1 MFLFLF
7 LQTMFKK
14 VNNLKK
20 IISQP
25 KNIVITTHRGPDGDA
40 MGSSLALYNLLINI
54 GHKVNVIT
62 PNDYASFLNWMP
74 GNDTVIEYDGNE
86 EKSILITSK
95 ADIIFMLD
103 FNSITR
109 LDNFSQ
115 TVSDSKAFKVLID
128 HHQDPDMKIADLIFS
143 DSTSCSTAQLLYELI
158 EAMNMTND
166 INMDIAECL
175 YVGIMTDTGSF
186 KYNSTTSR
194 THNVIANLID
204 KGARNSKIHDLIYD
218 NSSADRMKLLGYC
231 INDKLLLYPEN
242 NAAIISLTDE
252 ELNRFNFKKGDTEGI
267 INYALAIKGIIF
279 AVLIV
284 QRGDIV
290 KLSLRSK
297 GNFKVNLIANKYFNG
312 GGHTNASGGMT
323 YMTVNETIKKVESI
337 IKEYKKE
344 LNN

>member
-1 MFLFLF
+1 M
-7 LQTMFKK
+7 
-14 VNNLKK
+14 
-20 IISQP
+20 
-25 KNIVITTHRGPDGDA
+25 
-40 MGSSLALYNLLINI
+40 
-54 GHKVNVIT
+54 
-62 PNDYASFLNWMP
+62 
-74 GNDTVIEYDGNE
+74 E
-86 EKSILITSK
+86 
-95 ADIIFMLD
+95 
-103 FNSITR
+103 
-109 LDNFSQ
+109 
-115 TVSDSKAFKVLID
+115 
-128 HHQDPDMKIADLIFS
+128 IADLIFS

>member
-128 HHQDPDMKIADLIFS
+128 HHQDPDMEIADLIFS

-312 GGHTNASGGMT
+312 GGHINASGGMT
-323 YMTVNETIKKVESI
+323 YITVNETIKKVESI

>member
-103 FNSITR
+103 FNSLSR

-115 TVSDSKAFKVLID
+115 TVADSKAYKVLID
-128 HHQDPDMKIADLIFS
+128 HHQDPDIDIANLIFS
-143 DSTSCSTAQLLYELI
+143 DPSSCSTAQLLYEVI
-158 EAMNMTND
+158 VAMDMTNK

-186 KYNSTTSR
+186 KYNSTTSK
-194 THNVIANLID
+194 THSIIADLID

-218 NSSADRMKLLGYC
+218 NFSADRIKLLGYC

-252 ELNRFNFKKGDTEGI
+252 ELNKFNFKKGDTEGI
-267 INYALAIKGIIF
+267 VNYALAIKGIIF

-284 QRGDIV
+284 QRRDIV

-297 GNFKVNLIANKYFNG
+297 GEFKVNLIANKYFQG
-312 GGHTNASGGMT
+312 GGHTNASGGIS
-323 YMTVNETIKKVESI
+323 YLTVNETIKKVENI
-337 IKEYKKE
+337 INIHKEE